1 MPDLSLDWTLFAL
14 RLAFIALLYLFL
26 YQLVRVTLKDLISRA
41 DSSTRDDRHQSTDRD
56 TSVARLVLVSPGSTG
71 LEQGTTFD
79 LYPTSVVGRHPNS
92 TVVLEDTSVSAEHA
106 VVTHQRGRWW
116 VRDLGSTNG
125 TTLNGAVIP
134 GIAAVEKGDVVQ
146 FGRVAFRIQ
155 Y

>member
-1 MPDLSLDWTLFAL
+1 MPDLSLDWTLFVL

-26 YQLVRVTLKDLISRA
+26 YQLVRVTLKDLAARA
-41 DSSTRDDRHQSTDRD
+41 ESTGMGEAGQAVPRQAG
-56 TSVARLVLVSPGSTG
+56 ARLIVVKPGATGFEPGAAFVLHST
-71 LEQGTTFD
+71 T
-79 LYPTSVVGRHPNS
+79 VVGRHSDS
-92 TVVLEDTSVSAEHA
+92 TLVLDDTSVSAEHA
-106 VVTHQRGRWW
+106 ELTVQRGRWW

-134 GIAAVEKGDVVQ
+134 GMAAVDNDDVVQ